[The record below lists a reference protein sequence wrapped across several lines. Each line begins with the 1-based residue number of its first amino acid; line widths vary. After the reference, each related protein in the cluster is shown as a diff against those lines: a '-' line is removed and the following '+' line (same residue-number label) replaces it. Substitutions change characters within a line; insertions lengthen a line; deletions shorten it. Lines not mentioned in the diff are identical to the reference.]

1 MPDYLLALDVGG
13 TKTDGVLFT
22 PDGTV
27 VRHVITP
34 GANPLDLGLD
44 EAVRR
49 YLHAIRSLLGDD
61 IPRVRCLYGGVAA
74 AMYFGSK
81 IPDRLQSKVPAD
93 IVRIEGD
100 GPALISAMLGHRDG
114 ASLICGTGSSLT
126 IRKGEQYDV
135 IGGWGYLIDGCSSGF
150 ILGKEAILAAVRA
163 FDGRGEK
170 TLIADLIREKCGEPM
185 EDHIET
191 LYQKGRAYIASFAG
205 VVFEARRA
213 GDKAAAQIFD
223 KCIKDLGE
231 LVWTAYRRL
240 GGAYTL
246 VLNGGIFRN
255 FPEYAEALKAA
266 SPRDVSFIDSDAPPI
281 LGCAVEAMW
290 SANLPHD
297 EAFRKRFMETYNAK

>member
-22 PDGTV
+22 PDGTI
-27 VRHVITP
+27 VRHVVTP

-44 EAVRR
+44 EAMRR
-49 YLHAIRSLLGDD
+49 YLNAIHALLSDD
-61 IPRVRCLYGGVAA
+61 IPRVRCLYGGIAA
-74 AMYFGSK
+74 AMYLGDK
-81 IPDRLQSKVPAD
+81 IPTLLRPQVPAD
-93 IVRIEGD
+93 ILRIEAD
-100 GPALISAMLGHRDG
+100 GPALISTMLGHQDG

-150 ILGKEAILAAVRA
+150 ILGKEAVLAAVRE

-170 TLIADLIREKCGEPM
+170 TRITDLLKEKCGEPI
-185 EDHIET
+185 ETHFET
-191 LYQKGRAYIASFAG
+191 LYGKGRPYIASMAS
-205 VVFEARRA
+205 VIFEARKA
-213 GDKAAAQIFD
+213 GDQVAAQIFD
-223 KCIKDLGE
+223 KCIADLSE

-255 FPEYAEALKAA
+255 FPEYVQALKDRA
-266 SPRDVSFIDSDAPPI
+266 PKDVSFIDSDAPPI
-281 LGCAVEAMW
+281 LGCAIEAMW
-290 SANLPHD
+290 NANLPYD